1 MVANFQVYWERTR
14 PKLDAALQR
23 QISLLLKNIP
33 LKQTEALMAT
43 LEAGKKIRGCLAC
56 LISDALGGE
65 MEAATLRAVAIEL
78 IQAATLIHDDFV
90 DQDRLRGKRPSAWTL
105 EGARRAVLIGDI
117 MFASAIKMMNDLSRD
132 DGRAVS
138 QAIAQVSRGALH
150 EPLDP
155 LMLAEEIE
163 GNRFKNEFYDKVIQ
177 LKTGILFGTAC
188 QLGALAAGA
197 DGDLGKVSFRYGLRI
212 GEAYQM
218 ADDLKE
224 VEHHLGQLYI
234 PPEKMAALV
243 PALLYFVPDLRPHLL
258 THLRGA
264 SPDLKA
270 AEAEFFRAAARMM
283 KQEIEQR
290 LEAAVS
296 AMTGFF
302 PENEYSAVMLQAP
315 WDLIRMFNES

>member
-1 MVANFQVYWERTR
+1 
-14 PKLDAALQR
+14 
-23 QISLLLKNIP
+23 
-33 LKQTEALMAT
+33 
-43 LEAGKKIRGCLAC
+43 
-56 LISDALGGE
+56 
-65 MEAATLRAVAIEL
+65 
-78 IQAATLIHDDFV
+78 
-90 DQDRLRGKRPSAWTL
+90 
-105 EGARRAVLIGDI
+105 
-117 MFASAIKMMNDLSRD
+117 
-132 DGRAVS
+132 
-138 QAIAQVSRGALH
+138 
-150 EPLDP
+150 
-155 LMLAEEIE
+155 
-163 GNRFKNEFYDKVIQ
+163 
-177 LKTGILFGTAC
+177 
-188 QLGALAAGA
+188 
-197 DGDLGKVSFRYGLRI
+197 
-212 GEAYQM
+212 M

-283 KQEIEQR
+283 KQEIERR